1 MAQITF
7 ENPAFLWLLL
17 ALPFLWMMHFYWLR
31 HTKRKAMKF
40 ANFRVMK
47 RITGKKLITKN
58 YTLLLMRTLIL
69 LFAVLATSQMAFWYD
84 GQASDNAFVIAIDT
98 SASMRAEDIL
108 PSRLEAWMVEGDQ
121 GDLWGLVEDE
131 LILAIPIINLHE
143 SEDCNELLKEY
154 RAPPPTVE
162 EVADNPFKVLEQLKP
177 GNK

>member
-1 MAQITF
+1 MLTEPLTTTLDVRKAAAREVTVDGVLALSKMARLQGVLASSEGHVEAQIALSKDE
-7 ENPAFLWLLL
+7 ENRFIATVTVRADVEVRCQRCLESMPHRVESENRL
-17 ALPFLWMMHFYWLR
+17 AI
-31 HTKRKAMKF
+31 
-40 ANFRVMK
+40 V
-47 RITGKKLITKN
+47 G
-58 YTLLLMRTLIL
+58 
-69 LFAVLATSQMAFWYD
+69 D
-84 GQASDNAFVIAIDT
+84 DE
-98 SASMRAEDIL
+98 RARQL

-154 RAPPPTVE
+154 RAPPLTVE